1 MCVTGPTPMPH
12 MDIYTRN
19 TPTQLNLTFVNIII
33 TNNNN

>member
-1 MCVTGPTPMPH
+1 MCVTGLAPMPH

-19 TPTQLNLTFVNIII
+19 TPTQLNLTFVNIRI